1 MLTRSEYLTVL
12 ARHTELLWARESLI
26 PVSVPTDPTPSFPYG
41 EGIGAAFNIIT
52 ESCEIRHGRN
62 ALANANYQRVQNSRP
77 TVMSFVRDIQ
87 KMELRELRNLE
98 RPRNHVDI
106 DSIYYRPADQSY
118 YSRDEQ
124 LEVTEH
130 GVHIRVTEEYT
141 PDFEPTSRVA
151 FTADDKEY
159 RKQRLAIR
167 DWRIRATQ
175 NPSILAPLTN
185 CFRSRERSAYRFYT
199 TE

>member
-1 MLTRSEYLTVL
+1 MTDYIVRPFIQNLVALRE
-12 ARHTELLWARESLI
+12 RERESL
-26 PVSVPTDPTPSFPYG
+26 TALGSFDYG
-41 EGIGAAFNIIT
+41 SGITAAFHIIT

-62 ALANANYQRVQNSRP
+62 ALTNANYQRVQNSRP
-77 TVMSFVRDIQ
+77 TVSSFLKDIQ
-87 KMELRELRNLE
+87 TMELAELRAIE
-98 RPRNHVDI
+98 KPRGHVDV
-106 DSIYYRPADQSY
+106 DSIYYRPGDQSY

-124 LEVTEH
+124 LEATEH

-141 PDFEPTSRVA
+141 PDFKTTSQVA
-151 FTADDKEY
+151 FAADDKEY
-159 RKQRLAIR
+159 RKQHLAIR
-167 DWRIRATQ
+167 DWRIRATH